1 MELTIIAIYEE
12 QQNARSAKYDLLASG
27 FSRSKVQLNP
37 DDEFSATTTPS
48 THNQKSAS
56 LNASIGNFFT
66 SMLNVH
72 GKNTYSNV
80 YAEAVKR
87 GDSVLTVDVVSDD
100 QRALAKE
107 IMARH
112 DPAEIEE
119 RSADWI
125 RQGWRGHDPDEESSQ
140 AGTST
145 ERKKGEGG
153 PEGGQN

>member
-1 MELTIIAIYEE
+1 MELTIIGVYED

-37 DDEFSATTTPS
+37 DDEYSATTS
-48 THNQKSAS
+48 HSAQSQKNAS
-56 LNASIGNFFT
+56 LNASVGDFF
-66 SMLNVH
+66 SSLFNVH
-72 GKNTYSNV
+72 GKHTYSNV

-87 GDSVLTVDVVSDD
+87 GDSVLTVDVDSDD
-100 QRALAKE
+100 QRARAKE

-125 RQGWRGHDPDEESSQ
+125 RHGWRGHNPEEASSQ

-145 ERKKGEGG
+145 QRKKDTGE
-153 PEGGQN
+153 QD

>member
-1 MELTIIAIYEE
+1 MELTIIGVYEE

-37 DDEFSATTTPS
+37 DDEFSATTS
-48 THNQKSAS
+48 RSAQSQKNAS
-56 LNASIGNFFT
+56 LHASIDNFFN
-66 SMLNVH
+66 SMFNVH
-72 GKNTYSNV
+72 GKHTYSNV

-87 GDSVLTVDVVSDD
+87 GDSVLTVDVVTDD
-100 QRALAKE
+100 ERALAKE

-112 DPAEIEE
+112 GQAEIEE

-125 RQGWRGHDPDEESSQ
+125 RHGWRGHDPEEESSQ

-145 ERKKGEGG
+145 PPKKDT
-153 PEGGQN
+153 GGQD

>member
-1 MELTIIAIYEE
+1 MELTIIGIYEE

-37 DDEFSATTTPS
+37 DDEFSATTSPS
-48 THNQKSAS
+48 APSQKSAS
-56 LNASIGNFFT
+56 LNASIGNFF
-66 SMLNVH
+66 SSLFNVH
-72 GKNTYSNV
+72 GKHTYSNV

-100 QRALAKE
+100 QRARAKE

-112 DPAEIEE
+112 GPAVVEE

-125 RQGWRGHDPDEESSQ
+125 RHGWRGHNPEEDSSQ
-140 AGTST
+140 AGAST
-145 ERKKGEGG
+145 QGKRDT
-153 PEGGQN
+153 GGQD

>member
-1 MELTIIAIYEE
+1 MELTIIGIYEE

-37 DDEFSATTTPS
+37 DDEFSATTSPAVQTQP
-48 THNQKSAS
+48 SAS
-56 LNASIGNFFT
+56 LNASIGNFF
-66 SMLNVH
+66 SSLFNVH
-72 GKNTYSNV
+72 GKHTYSNV

-87 GDSVLTVDVVSDD
+87 GESVLTVDVVSDD
-100 QRALAKE
+100 QRARAKE

-112 DPAEIEE
+112 GTPVIEE

-125 RQGWRGHDPDEESSQ
+125 RHGWLGHNPEEDSSQ

-145 ERKKGEGG
+145 QRKKDT
-153 PEGGQN
+153 GGQD

>member
-1 MELTIIAIYEE
+1 MELTIIGVYEE

-37 DDEFSATTTPS
+37 DDELSATTSPS
-48 THNQKSAS
+48 AQNQKNAS
-56 LNASIGNFFT
+56 INASIGNFFS

-87 GDSVLTVDVVSDD
+87 GDSVLTVDVVSDE

-112 DPAEIEE
+112 GPAEIEE

-125 RQGWRGHDPDEESSQ
+125 RHGWRGHNPEEASSQ
-140 AGTST
+140 ADTST
-145 ERKKGEGG
+145 QRKKDT
-153 PEGGQN
+153 GGQD